1 MCRSVERPWRKT
13 IDANEVVIVAVLR
26 VVFRAAGHEVV
37 RAAVQVVR
45 CAAARTL
52 VEVDSVSVAKAT

>member
-1 MCRSVERPWRKT
+1 M

-26 VVFRAAGHEVV
+26 VVVRTADHEVV
-37 RAAVQVVR
+37 RAAAQVVR
-45 CAAARTL
+45 SAAARTL